1 MPVPNPVMPVK
12 GAGTTLWVYKGSG
25 DPYANPLSDVDWS
38 RLAKVKDLTP
48 GELTAESYDD
58 SYLDDEDADWTATG
72 QGQKSAGDTSF
83 TLAWMPGEQ
92 GQQALLAWFNE
103 GDTRAYKIRFPNG
116 TVDVFR
122 GWVSSI
128 GKAVTA
134 KEVITRTVKVTNVG
148 RPSMAEDRSTVTA
161 ATGMTVTP
169 ASASVVKGQS
179 TTLTVAFQPEGA
191 TDKSFRAVSADKTK
205 ATVSVSGMTSAGDT
219 SFTLAWM
226 PGEQG
231 QQALLAWFNEGDT
244 RAYKIR
250 FPNGTVDV
258 FRGWV
263 SSIGKAVTA
272 KEVITRTVKVTNV
285 GRPSMAEEHSTVT
298 AATGMT
304 VTPAS
309 ASVVKGKSTTLT
321 VAFQPEGATDKSF
334 RAVSADKTK
343 ATVSVSGMTIT
354 VNGVAAG
361 KVNIPVVSGNGEFA
375 AVAEITVTAS

>member
-1 MPVPNPVMPVK
+1 MPVPNPTMPVK

-72 QGQKSAGDTSF
+72 
-83 TLAWMPGEQ
+83 Q

-169 ASASVVKGQS
+169 ASTSVVKGQ
-179 TTLTVAFQPEGA
+179 
-191 TDKSFRAVSADKTK
+191 
-205 ATVSVSGMTSAGDT
+205 
-219 SFTLAWM
+219 
-226 PGEQG
+226 
-231 QQALLAWFNEGDT
+231 
-244 RAYKIR
+244 
-250 FPNGTVDV
+250 
-258 FRGWV
+258 
-263 SSIGKAVTA
+263 
-272 KEVITRTVKVTNV
+272 
-285 GRPSMAEEHSTVT
+285 
-298 AATGMT
+298 
-304 VTPAS
+304 
-309 ASVVKGKSTTLT
+309 STTLT

-361 KVNIPVVSGNGEFA
+361 KVNIPVVSGNGELA
-375 AVAEITVTAS
+375 AVAEITVTDS

>member
-72 QGQKSAGDTSF
+72 
-83 TLAWMPGEQ
+83 Q

-169 ASASVVKGQS
+169 ASTSVVKGQS

-205 ATVSVSGMTSAGDT
+205 ATVSVSGMT
-219 SFTLAWM
+219 
-226 PGEQG
+226 
-231 QQALLAWFNEGDT
+231 
-244 RAYKIR
+244 I
-250 FPNGTVDV
+250 
-258 FRGWV
+258 
-263 SSIGKAVTA
+263 
-272 KEVITRTVKVTNV
+272 TVK
-285 GRPSMAEEHSTVT
+285 
-298 AATGMT
+298 
-304 VTPAS
+304 
-309 ASVVKGKSTTLT
+309 
-321 VAFQPEGATDKSF
+321 
-334 RAVSADKTK
+334 
-343 ATVSVSGMTIT
+343 
-354 VNGVAAG
+354 GVAAG
-361 KVNIPVVSGNGEFA
+361 KVNIPVVSGNGELA
-375 AVAEITVTAS
+375 AVAEINVTAS

>member
-1 MPVPNPVMPVK
+1 MPTPNPLAPVK
-12 GAGTTLWVYKGSG
+12 GAGTTLWVYNGSG
-25 DPYANPLSDVDWS
+25 DPYANPLSDNDWS

-58 SYLDDEDADWTATG
+58 SYLDDENADWTATG

-169 ASASVVKGQS
+169 ASTSVVKG
-179 TTLTVAFQPEGA
+179 
-191 TDKSFRAVSADKTK
+191 R
-205 ATVSVSGMTSAGDT
+205 
-219 SFTLAWM
+219 
-226 PGEQG
+226 
-231 QQALLAWFNEGDT
+231 
-244 RAYKIR
+244 
-250 FPNGTVDV
+250 
-258 FRGWV
+258 
-263 SSIGKAVTA
+263 SI
-272 KEVITRTVKVTNV
+272 
-285 GRPSMAEEHSTVT
+285 
-298 AATGMT
+298 
-304 VTPAS
+304 
-309 ASVVKGKSTTLT
+309 TLT

-354 VNGVAAG
+354 VKGVAAG
-361 KVNIPVVSGNGEFA
+361 KVNIPVVSGNGEL
-375 AVAEITVTAS
+375 AVVAGITVTDN

>member
-1 MPVPNPVMPVK
+1 MPVPNPVMSVK
-12 GAGTTLWVYKGSG
+12 GAGTTLWVYKGNG

-134 KEVITRTVKVTNVG
+134 T
-148 RPSMAEDRSTVTA
+148 
-161 ATGMTVTP
+161 TGMTVTP
-169 ASASVVKGQS
+169 ASASVVKGQ
-179 TTLTVAFQPEGA
+179 
-191 TDKSFRAVSADKTK
+191 
-205 ATVSVSGMTSAGDT
+205 
-219 SFTLAWM
+219 
-226 PGEQG
+226 
-231 QQALLAWFNEGDT
+231 
-244 RAYKIR
+244 
-250 FPNGTVDV
+250 
-258 FRGWV
+258 
-263 SSIGKAVTA
+263 
-272 KEVITRTVKVTNV
+272 
-285 GRPSMAEEHSTVT
+285 
-298 AATGMT
+298 
-304 VTPAS
+304 
-309 ASVVKGKSTTLT
+309 STTLT